1 LNLVEIKQQLGFV
14 RYYLVILLVLAGTFY
29 AGYEFANKH
38 NHVLSAKVDL
48 LEQSIENLIQE
59 NQNINSQLN
68 VKKVELEVAS
78 IANEKAQESI
88 HENRSIER
96 ELRQQISFYQKV
108 MAPEMT
114 QDGFVIESAEISST
128 SSNNNYAIR
137 LMMLQHENIKAV
149 IKGTLKVTVFGS
161 LEGKPI
167 SYNINTLQDDQER
180 KLDFSFKY
188 FEVLEV
194 RITLPEGF
202 EPERLMISTDIYKYR
217 RKRGSYQTE
226 INWEKALVD

>member
-1 LNLVEIKQQLGFV
+1 MNLVEIKQQLGFV

-29 AGYEFANKH
+29 AGYEFANKY

-167 SYNINTLQDDQER
+167 SYKINTLQDDQER